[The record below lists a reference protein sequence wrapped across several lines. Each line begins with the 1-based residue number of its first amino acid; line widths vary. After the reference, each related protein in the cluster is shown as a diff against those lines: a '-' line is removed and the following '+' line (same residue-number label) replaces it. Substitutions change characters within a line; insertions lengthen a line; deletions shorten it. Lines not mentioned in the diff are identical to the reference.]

1 MIEVGDLVQ
10 TDHGVKMVVDVYRAI
25 NPKEICLSCVEAQDD
40 ADVGDVWPSP
50 MTYFAT
56 SVVKIYS
63 PSRFGRD

>member
-25 NPKEICLSCVEAQDD
+25 DPKEVCLSCVDAEDD
-40 ADVGDVWPSP
+40 IDAGDMWLEPR
-50 MTYFAT
+50 TYFAF

-63 PSRFGRD
+63 PSRFLSE